1 MDMVWIGRNIRLYMK
16 YVSVVLKGTMQYKLS
31 FFLMVI
37 GRFILAFNGFVGIFF
52 LFSGITNIK
61 GYTYGDIV
69 LCFAVMQLSFSFAEC
84 IGSGLKSFESVIRRG
99 EFDRMLLRPRSLLL
113 QVIGMR
119 FELGRLGPMVTA
131 VITLIIGIRK
141 SSVVW
146 DLTKV
151 FTLVAMVLGG
161 IVLFISLFLVGASIC
176 FFSIADAG
184 IINVLTYGA
193 RDHGKYPMDIYGKGI
208 LKFGTYVIPY
218 TLIQYYPLQY
228 LLGKS
233 TNTWYAL
240 SPFGIVIFALFC
252 YALWRYGVRNYKSCG
267 N

>member
-1 MDMVWIGRNIRLYMK
+1 MTCVSKNIRLYIK
-16 YVSVVLKGTMQYKLS
+16 YVAIVLKSTMQYKAS
-31 FFLMVI
+31 FVLQVI

-52 LFSGITNIK
+52 LFSGVTNIK

-69 LCFAVMQLSFSFAEC
+69 LCFAVMQMSFSLAEC
-84 IGSGLKSFESVIRRG
+84 VGSGFKSFEGLIRRG
-99 EFDRMLLRPRSLLL
+99 EFDRMMLRPCSLLL
-113 QVIGMR
+113 QVIGTR

-131 VITLIIGIRK
+131 VITLIIGIQK
-141 SSVVW
+141 SSVEWNVA
-146 DLTKV
+146 KC
-151 FTLVAMVLGG
+151 FTLVGMILGG
-161 IVLFISLFLVGASIC
+161 VVLFVGLFLVGASIC

-218 TLIQYYPLQY
+218 TLIQYYPLQF
-228 LLGKS
+228 LLGNS
-233 TNTWYAL
+233 TNLWYAL
-240 SPFGIVIFALFC
+240 SPLGIVVFAVVC
-252 YALWRYGVRNYKSCG
+252 YALWCFGVRNYQSCG